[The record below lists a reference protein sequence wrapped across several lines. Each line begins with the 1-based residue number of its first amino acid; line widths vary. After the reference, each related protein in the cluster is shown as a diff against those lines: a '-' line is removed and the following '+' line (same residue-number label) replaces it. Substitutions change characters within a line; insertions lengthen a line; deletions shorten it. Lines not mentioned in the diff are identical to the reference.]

1 MDLVLKPQ
9 WLLSYWIEGSTT
21 SEMWK
26 SKKKKKKKERKI
38 MDFSIVFVK
47 GSVEI
52 E

>member
-1 MDLVLKPQ
+1 M
-9 WLLSYWIEGSTT
+9 T
-21 SEMWK
+21 SELLDWREYYK
-26 SKKKKKKKERKI
+26 WNVKKQKKKKKKERKI